1 MKFRG
6 LIIVLLLLGVMT
18 VEARPKYRIA
28 IKRIEGTLYFIPQIR
43 TGVPNVLMNQW
54 VDLANQPLRSQNEAL
69 NYIRES
75 RIVRN
80 QMRQADIIQY
90 IKIK

>member
-18 VEARPKYRIA
+18 MEAKPKYRIA
-28 IKRIEGTLYFIPQIR
+28 IKRIEGTLYFIPQIKK
-43 TGVPNVLMNQW
+43 GVPHFLVNQW
-54 VDLANQPLRSQNEAL
+54 VNLANQPLRSQNEAL
-69 NYIRES
+69 NYITQS
-75 RIVRN
+75 KIILN
-80 QMRQADIIQY
+80 QMNESDVVKY

>member
-6 LIIVLLLLGVMT
+6 LMIVLLLLGVMT

-28 IKRIEGTLYFIPQIR
+28 IKRIEGTLYFIPQIKKS
-43 TGVPNVLMNQW
+43 VPHFLVNHW
-54 VDLANQPLRSQNEAL
+54 VDLSNQPLRSQNEAL
-69 NYIRES
+69 NYITQS
-75 RIVRN
+75 KIILN
-80 QMRQADIIQY
+80 QMNESDVIKY